1 MKIKIIPLSEQLQ
14 CCCEY
19 RPVHPEYVPALL
31 HSIAGCPA
39 GAYFASC
46 PEALEELKTILSLDA
61 GPAPLTYSDLARTIQ
76 ELWLEDPQSAGRA
89 VRLLA
94 APLLRMY
101 KANKRKEQSNE

>member
-1 MKIKIIPLSEQLQ
+1 MEIKIIPLGEQLQ
-14 CCCEY
+14 CCREY

-31 HSIAGCPA
+31 RSIAGCPA

-76 ELWLEDPQSAGRA
+76 ELWLEAPQNAGRA